1 MRLQK
6 RSLVSSGLAASVW
19 LLGACSAHEK
29 AAIATSPAA
38 SEVAAAP
45 CRGGVLVPGH
55 AGPGGNWI
63 GEHWDCPAVKGPG
76 HIAVFTDPLP
86 PQG

>member
-1 MRLQK
+1 MRLRK
-6 RSLVSSGLAASVW
+6 TFLVSSLLATSTW
-19 LLGACSAHEK
+19 LFSACAAHEQVK
-29 AAIATSPAA
+29 LSSPAA
-38 SEVAAAP
+38 GGVGAAP
-45 CRGGVLVPGH
+45 CRGGVLIPGH
-55 AGPGGNWI
+55 ADSRGYWI